1 MGQTASEHTPT
12 YPSPNAARALAQAAA
27 NTTPTERHPM
37 QVHFFPCITDAQKL
51 KAQFEAKGCAKL

>member
-1 MGQTASEHTPT
+1 V
-12 YPSPNAARALAQAAA
+12 
-27 NTTPTERHPM
+27 